1 MSPQSAP
8 VSPTLG
14 EGIPRE
20 GMVGDNIVAGLR
32 GDHCGPD
39 GGPTRPRILGQVQ
52 SYSQEIM
59 FTLSAVE
66 QKYLGGH
73 LLEYCWKC

>member
-39 GGPTRPRILGQVQ
+39 GGPTHSTNFGSGTELFAGNHVYLECRGA
-52 SYSQEIM
+52 EISGRA
-59 FTLSAVE
+59 FA
-66 QKYLGGH
+66 
-73 LLEYCWKC
+73 